1 MAVVLVTG
9 RAIIVPTRTCAE
21 LLGKLTGN
29 GTEYDTLDGSGAPH
43 CSYVTDVA
51 EARGVAMDR
60 LADEDGL
67 RILNIGTGTGVTVLQ
82 LVPAFQEACGDV
94 RRRLAFAETSPDRQ

>member
-1 MAVVLVTG
+1 MAVVL
-9 RAIIVPTRTCAE
+9 
-21 LLGKLTGN
+21 
-29 GTEYDTLDGSGAPH
+29 GTDGVRD
-43 CSYVTDVA
+43 CIYVMDVA

-67 RILNIGTGTGVTVLQ
+67 RILNIGTGTGVTLQ

-94 RRRLAFAETSPDRQ
+94 RRRLAFAEPSPAG

>member
-1 MAVVLVTG
+1 MAVVLGTG
-9 RAIIVPTRTCAE
+9 
-21 LLGKLTGN
+21 
-29 GTEYDTLDGSGAPH
+29 GARDCIH
-43 CSYVTDVA
+43 VMDVA

-82 LVPAFQEACGDV
+82 LAPAFQEARGDV
-94 RRRLAFAETSPDRQ
+94 RRRLAFAEPSPAG